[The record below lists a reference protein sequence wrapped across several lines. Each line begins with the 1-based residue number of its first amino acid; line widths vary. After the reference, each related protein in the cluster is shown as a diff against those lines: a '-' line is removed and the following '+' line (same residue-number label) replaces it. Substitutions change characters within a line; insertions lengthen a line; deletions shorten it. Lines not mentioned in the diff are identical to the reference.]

1 MEAKLNVPVKRNYME
16 MQKGDVPATYASADL
31 LEKLTGYRPTTS
43 VREGIGAFV
52 DWYREQYSV

>member
-1 MEAKLNVPVKRNYME
+1 ME

-52 DWYREQYSV
+52 DWYREQYTV